1 MPADLQLFHIARAKQ
16 SDNETLSLNNPSL
29 LAIYLA
35 FKSDW
40 VSRTEL
46 AFLFRPDEDE
56 ASALKQ
62 IRLLLYRAKK
72 LTWTSKLEIET
83 KRVRLSIVTDVQL
96 FKEAIEKQDWLNA
109 LELYQGALLDNFS
122 SAELIT
128 YNAWLELERS
138 DLESA
143 YLDALLAQSK
153 LFGQDAKH
161 SEAAHLLSLYLSIDA
176 LAEEVFQA
184 YLKHLYLSGQR
195 DKALKTF
202 DKFKETLIAEFDA
215 EPLASTQTLVKRIY
229 DQETLELPQVE
240 AKALNTLPN
249 QSTRFIGRK
258 EDLNILNEQLK
269 QTDCRL
275 LSIIGL
281 GGTGKT
287 RLTLELAR
295 QQQGQLKDGILFIA
309 LAALTS
315 RDALVNAC
323 AEALQL
329 NLKPNEDSEKQV
341 LAYLKDKAF
350 LFVFDNFEHLLE
362 EASFLEAMLRQSTQL
377 KLIVSSRERLNVA
390 GEWLFDLEGFRFSKE
405 LELEAIKEQD
415 ATLLFIN
422 SAKRVVPTLSFSDDD
437 YRHIHSISERVAGLP
452 LALELAA
459 SWARLMSI
467 ERIALELSQS
477 YDLLSS
483 DLNDLPERHRNLNSI
498 LEKTWLDLSEKK
510 RQTLASFS
518 VFQGGC
524 SLDAAEAITNANFS
538 LLLSLVNQSLLLR
551 NQEGRFEMHALI
563 QQHAKKN
570 LQQSPE
576 ALADSLN
583 KHAAYYQ
590 NELIKT
596 QLSMSNISAEKQQRI
611 KQDLAN
617 YQSSWQTL
625 NKNHKLQD
633 LGELNQSLFAF
644 FNLSGRFSE
653 GLELFSSVQSKFDTL
668 AADDAVTLGFIKL
681 SESRFLRQLGQI
693 KETQILLQDVLSTA
707 QQHKHTGLLANTSSY
722 LGDCAFELGDYPATQ
737 KYFRQAETAYKA
749 INDWRG
755 LARVHNMLGNLA
767 KNQAKYELALTHF
780 NKTLEAANELN
791 DTMTKAIALNNMA
804 NISEAQ
810 ADYEAALKSYLACLA
825 IFEEMQ
831 FLKGIAVT
839 KTNAGL
845 VNFKLGKLE
854 LAKTLLKESL
864 VIKEQQKDIK
874 SIVLSQ
880 VNLAD
885 VYLAEENLNK
895 AESYLLLAFESA
907 LDKSLT
913 PTLLDCSPTLL
924 KLCHA
929 QHEYPLANKL
939 MQAIKKHPNSN
950 ASLNKDLSS
959 YQKTDAKQASTA
971 SQALKTLLENL
982 ISYLS

>member
-1 MPADLQLFHIARAKQ
+1 MSADLQLFHIARAKQ

-72 LTWTSKLEIET
+72 LTWTRKIEIES
-83 KRVRLSIVTDVQL
+83 KRVRLNIVTDVQL

-109 LELYQGALLDNFS
+109 IELYQGPLLGSYS
-122 SAELIT
+122 SSELIT

-153 LFGQDAKH
+153 NYEQEAKYG
-161 SEAAHLLSLYLSIDA
+161 EASQLLSFYLSIDA

-195 DKALKTF
+195 DKALKAF
-202 DKFKETLIAEFDA
+202 DKFKETLIEEFDA

-229 DQETLELPQVE
+229 AQEVLELPQVKT
-240 AKALNTLPN
+240 KALNSLPN
-249 QSTRFIGRK
+249 QSTRFVGRK
-258 EDLNILNEQLK
+258 EELKHLNEQVR

-295 QQQGQLKDGILFIA
+295 QQQGQFKDGILFIA
-309 LAALTS
+309 LAALTN
-315 RDALVNAC
+315 RAALVNAC

-362 EASFLEAMLRQSTQL
+362 TASFLEAMLKQSTQL

-405 LELEAIKEQD
+405 LELDAIKEQD

-422 SAKRVVPTLSFSDDD
+422 SAKRVAPTLSFSDDD
-437 YRHIHSISERVAGLP
+437 YKHIHSISERVAGLP

-510 RQTLASFS
+510 RQTLANFS

-563 QQHAKKN
+563 QQYAKKN
-570 LQQSPE
+570 LQQNPNT
-576 ALADSLN
+576 LAESLD
-583 KHAAYYQ
+583 KHATYYQ

-596 QLSMSNISAEKQQRI
+596 QLSMSNISAEKQEQI

-625 NKNHKLQD
+625 NKQNKLQD
-633 LGELNQSLFAF
+633 LRELNQSMFAF
-644 FNLSGRFSE
+644 FNLSGRISE
-653 GLELFSSVQSKFDTL
+653 GLELFSSVKPQAEL
-668 AADDAVTLGFIKL
+668 IADDAVALGFIKL
-681 SESRFLRQLGQI
+681 SESRFLRQLGYI
-693 KETQILLQDVLSTA
+693 KEAQTLLHDILKTA
-707 QQHKHTGLLANTSSY
+707 QKYNHTSLIASSSGY
-722 LGDCAFELGDYPATQ
+722 LGDCAFELGDYSATQ
-737 KYFRQAETAYKA
+737 RHFEQAEIAYKE

-755 LARVHNMLGNLA
+755 LARVNNMLGNLA
-767 KNQAKYELALTHF
+767 KKQGHYDLALQHF
-780 NKTLEAANELN
+780 NKTLEAATELN
-791 DTMTKAIALNNMA
+791 DAMTKAIALNNMA

-810 ADYEAALKSYLACLA
+810 ADYEAALKSYLACLVV
-825 IFEEMQ
+825 FEDMQ

-845 VNFKLGKLE
+845 VNLKLGKLE
-854 LAKTLLKESL
+854 LAKQLLEESL
-864 VIKEQQKDIK
+864 VIKEEQKDIK

-880 VNLAD
+880 ANLAA
-885 VYLAEENLNK
+885 VYLAEENPSQ

-907 LDKSLT
+907 LAKNLT
-913 PTLLDCSPTLL
+913 PTLVDCSPTLL
-924 KLCHA
+924 QLCHA
-929 QHEYPLANKL
+929 KHEYKLANKL
-939 MQAIKKHPNSN
+939 IKVIKKHPNSN
-950 ASLNKDLSS
+950 ASLNEDLSR
-959 YQKTDAKQASTA
+959 YQKINVSQASTA
-971 SQALKTLLENL
+971 SQALKTLLEAL